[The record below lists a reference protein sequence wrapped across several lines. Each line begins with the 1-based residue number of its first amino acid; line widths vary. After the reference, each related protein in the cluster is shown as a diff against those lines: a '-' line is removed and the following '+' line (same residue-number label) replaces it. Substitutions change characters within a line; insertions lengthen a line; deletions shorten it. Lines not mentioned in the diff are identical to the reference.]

1 MDGAFRLILRLL
13 LVPTAV
19 LVGMVVQ
26 SLIILFGQWQLGTVM
41 TGIIDPGQAVDVMA
55 ALLGALWLT
64 SLFLGVAWLLAA
76 IGILF
81 SEAFA
86 LRSWIFHLCNV
97 TLCTGLATRLFPLV
111 TGEPAPMDDMLYI
124 LAAGFGGGLAYWII
138 AGWSAGFHR
147 PVFAPRA

>member
-1 MDGAFRLILRLL
+1 MDGVFRLILRLL

-19 LVGMVVQ
+19 LVAMVAQ
-26 SLIILFGQWQLGTVM
+26 ALIILFGQWQLGTVVG
-41 TGIIDPGQAVDVMA
+41 GIIDPAQAVDVVAALMA
-55 ALLGALWLT
+55 AMWLT

-86 LRSWIFHLCNV
+86 LRSWVFHLANV
-97 TLCTGLATRLFPLV
+97 TLCTGVATRLFPLV
-111 TGEPAPMDDMLYI
+111 TGEPAPMEDMLYI

-147 PVFAPRA
+147 PVFTPRA